1 MDARA
6 TAAMPRAK
14 GSGCCRVLSNVSD
27 LKGLTDQGG
36 ISNVCIVVG
45 GPAAQDQIKRHRRLP
60 VSMKTIS
67 AFLLSALIAAAAI
80 VGAVVL
86 LSKVCVSDVPAGPAR
101 AAPRLPIHFQNSGAE
116 AVVERAVLTR
126 ENLDALLWNAQ
137 AQAPQAAAGSSTWL
151 QRFICDIRITDAILA
166 GFALFLLLAG
176 LFQGL
181 WMLAAI
187 RASDRTASLVNEGLV
202 SAQRAYVFL
211 REFQVAVT
219 KNPLNDEI
227 QTCAIQPIWENT
239 GTTPTR
245 NGRGHVNWKY
255 FERAVPPEFDFADF
269 DEIGNRI
276 TSYDDY
282 KPLIVGPRATALSPV
297 ISIEPSILRQVRD
310 LQGKLLIWGWAEYDE
325 VFDDAKRHRTEF
337 AYLVVVSGSPASH
350 VGFSQYKLHNG
361 VDADCM
367 KPVTELARPI

>member
-1 MDARA
+1 
-6 TAAMPRAK
+6 
-14 GSGCCRVLSNVSD
+14 
-27 LKGLTDQGG
+27 
-36 ISNVCIVVG
+36 
-45 GPAAQDQIKRHRRLP
+45 
-60 VSMKTIS
+60 MKTIS

-80 VGAVVL
+80 AGAVVF
-86 LSKVCVSDVPAGPAR
+86 LSKVCASDVPAGPSR
-101 AAPRLPIHFQNSGAE
+101 AAPRLPIHFQASGSE
-116 AVVERAVLTR
+116 AIVERAVLTR
-126 ENLDALLWNAQ
+126 EGLNALIWNAQ
-137 AQAPQAAAGSSTWL
+137 ANVPAAVERTWL

-187 RASDRTASLVNEGLV
+187 RASERNASLVTEGLI
-202 SAQRAYVFL
+202 SAQRPYVFL

-227 QTCAIQPIWENT
+227 QTCAIQPIWENA

-325 VFDDAKRHRTEF
+325 VFGDAKRHRTEF

-367 KPVTELARPI
+367 KPVTESARFI

>member
-1 MDARA
+1 
-6 TAAMPRAK
+6 
-14 GSGCCRVLSNVSD
+14 
-27 LKGLTDQGG
+27 
-36 ISNVCIVVG
+36 
-45 GPAAQDQIKRHRRLP
+45 
-60 VSMKTIS
+60 MKTIS
-67 AFLLSALIAAAAI
+67 AFVLSALIAAAAI
-80 VGAVVL
+80 VGAVLL
-86 LSKVCVSDVPAGPAR
+86 LSNVCASDVPAGPSR
-101 AAPRLPIHFQNSGAE
+101 VAPRLPIHFQNSDAD
-116 AVVERAVLTR
+116 VIVERAVLMR
-126 ENLDALLWNAQ
+126 EGIDGLIWNAQ
-137 AQAPQAAAGSSTWL
+137 ARAPQSAAPASWL
-151 QRFICDIRITDAILA
+151 HRFLCDIRITDAILA
-166 GFALFLLLAG
+166 GLALFLLLAG
-176 LFQGL
+176 IFQGL

-187 RASDRTASLVNEGLV
+187 RAANRTADLVSEGLV

-255 FERAVPPEFDFADF
+255 FERSVPPEFDFADF
-269 DEIGNRI
+269 DEIGNKI

-297 ISIEPSILRQVRD
+297 ISLEPSILRQVRD

-325 VFDDAKRHRTEF
+325 VFEDAKRHRTEF

-361 VDADCM
+361 VDADCT
-367 KPVTELARPI
+367 KQPTELARPI

>member
-1 MDARA
+1 M
-6 TAAMPRAK
+6 
-14 GSGCCRVLSNVSD
+14 
-27 LKGLTDQGG
+27 
-36 ISNVCIVVG
+36 
-45 GPAAQDQIKRHRRLP
+45 
-60 VSMKTIS
+60 
-67 AFLLSALIAAAAI
+67 
-80 VGAVVL
+80 
-86 LSKVCVSDVPAGPAR
+86 
-101 AAPRLPIHFQNSGAE
+101 
-116 AVVERAVLTR
+116 LTR
-126 ENLDALLWNAQ
+126 EGLDALIWNAQ
-137 AQAPQAAAGSSTWL
+137 AKAPQPVAAPSMWL
-151 QRFICDIRITDAILA
+151 QRFVCDIRITDVILA

-187 RASDRTASLVNEGLV
+187 RASDRTASLVNEGLI
-202 SAQRAYVFL
+202 SAQRPYVFL

-255 FERAVPPEFDFADF
+255 FERSVPAEFDFADF
-269 DEIGNRI
+269 DEVGNRI
-276 TSYDDY
+276 TSYEDY
-282 KPLIVGPRATALSPV
+282 KPLILGPRATALSPV

-325 VFDDAKRHRTEF
+325 VFADAKRHRTEF

-361 VDADCM
+361 VDGDCS
-367 KPVTELARPI
+367 KQPTEPVRLI

>member
-1 MDARA
+1 
-6 TAAMPRAK
+6 
-14 GSGCCRVLSNVSD
+14 
-27 LKGLTDQGG
+27 
-36 ISNVCIVVG
+36 
-45 GPAAQDQIKRHRRLP
+45 
-60 VSMKTIS
+60 MKTIS

-80 VGAVVL
+80 AGAVVL
-86 LSKVCVSDVPAGPAR
+86 LSRVCANEASLGPAGG
-101 AAPRLPIHFQNSGAE
+101 PRLPIHFQNSAPE
-116 AVVERAVLTR
+116 AVFERAVLTR
-126 ENLDALLWNAQ
+126 ESLDGLLWNAQ
-137 AQAPQAAAGSSTWL
+137 AQSSQPGSAPTAWL

-187 RASDRTASLVNEGLV
+187 RASERTANVINEGLI

-211 REFQVAVT
+211 REFQVAMT

-227 QTCAIQPIWENT
+227 QTCAIQPIWENG

-255 FERAVPPEFDFADF
+255 FERTVPPEFDFADF
-269 DEIGNRI
+269 DEVGNRI

-282 KPLIVGPRATALSPV
+282 KPLIIGPRATALSPV
-297 ISIEPSILRQVRD
+297 ISIEPAILRQVRD
-310 LQGKLLIWGWAEYDE
+310 LQGKLLIWGWAEYDG
-325 VFDDAKRHRTEF
+325 VFEDAKRHRTEF
-337 AYLVVVSGSPASH
+337 AYLAVVSGSPASH

-367 KPVTELARPI
+367 KQPTELARPF

>member
-1 MDARA
+1 
-6 TAAMPRAK
+6 
-14 GSGCCRVLSNVSD
+14 
-27 LKGLTDQGG
+27 
-36 ISNVCIVVG
+36 
-45 GPAAQDQIKRHRRLP
+45 
-60 VSMKTIS
+60 MKTIS

-80 VGAVVL
+80 VGAVL
-86 LSKVCVSDVPAGPAR
+86 FLSQVCVSDAPAGPAR
-101 AAPRLPIHFQNSGAE
+101 AAPRLPIHFENSAPE
-116 AVVERAVLTR
+116 AVFERAVLTR
-126 ENLDALLWNAQ
+126 EGIDGLLWNAQ
-137 AQAPQAAAGSSTWL
+137 AKVPQVAVAPNTWL
-151 QRFICDIRITDAILA
+151 QRFLCDFRITDALIA
-166 GFALFLLLAG
+166 GFALFVLLAG

-187 RASDRTASLVNEGLV
+187 RASDRTAALVNEGLI

-245 NGRGHVNWKY
+245 HGRGHVNWKY
-255 FERAVPPEFDFADF
+255 FERSVPAEFDFADF

-297 ISIEPSILRQVRD
+297 ISLEPAILRQVRD

-325 VFDDAKRHRTEF
+325 VFEDAKRHRTEF

-367 KPVTELARPI
+367 KQPTELGRPI

>member
-1 MDARA
+1 
-6 TAAMPRAK
+6 
-14 GSGCCRVLSNVSD
+14 
-27 LKGLTDQGG
+27 
-36 ISNVCIVVG
+36 
-45 GPAAQDQIKRHRRLP
+45 
-60 VSMKTIS
+60 
-67 AFLLSALIAAAAI
+67 
-80 VGAVVL
+80 
-86 LSKVCVSDVPAGPAR
+86 
-101 AAPRLPIHFQNSGAE
+101 
-116 AVVERAVLTR
+116 
-126 ENLDALLWNAQ
+126 
-137 AQAPQAAAGSSTWL
+137 
-151 QRFICDIRITDAILA
+151 
-166 GFALFLLLAG
+166 
-176 LFQGL
+176 
-181 WMLAAI
+181 MLAAI
-187 RASDRTASLVNEGLV
+187 RAANRTADLVNEGLV

-255 FERAVPPEFDFADF
+255 FERSVPPEFDFADF
-269 DEIGNRI
+269 DEIGNKI

-297 ISIEPSILRQVRD
+297 ISLEPSILRQVRD

-325 VFDDAKRHRTEF
+325 VFEDAKRHRTEF

-361 VDADCM
+361 VDADCT
-367 KPVTELARPI
+367 KQPTELARPI